1 MKLKIAL
8 FGLVLSIVSCN
19 QATKETASEVPVAT
33 TTTEETTKTFKY
45 WNWMSVGHKKSD
57 SAYTAHFNKLK
68 SKGIDAVLLNTGA
81 DPGLLKRLT
90 PLATAA
96 GLEVHAWM
104 FTTNRPGDS
113 IAQQHPD
120 WYMVSRSGKSCF
132 KKEERPYV
140 GYYQW
145 LSPSHPEARKHI
157 LSLIEGLAKVEG
169 VASVHLDYIRYPD
182 VYLPIGLL
190 PKYDLKQE
198 EELPDYDFDY
208 SDASVNKFM
217 ALHHKDPRKMENPAI
232 DIEWKNFRLNEIR
245 SLVNEAYDIV
255 HKHDKKL
262 SAAVFPYPEMADHMV
277 RQRWDKWNID
287 MVLPMIYYNFYNEE
301 LDWIGYATKQGV
313 EDLQG
318 KSTEL
323 HTGLYTPKLSNEDL
337 KDAIQYAKDN
347 GASGVAFFDDYHMTD
362 EQFEIIKASKE

>member
-1 MKLKIAL
+1 MKLRIAIIT
-8 FGLVLSIVSCN
+8 LVLALVACN
-19 QATKETASEVPVAT
+19 NIAKQNTAVDAKETAQESEQ
-33 TTTEETTKTFKY
+33 KYKY
-45 WNWMSVGHKKSD
+45 WKWIAVGDKESET
-57 SAYTAHFNKLK
+57 SIEARFQILK
-68 SKGIDAVLLNTGA
+68 DNGIDAILINTNA
-81 DPGLLKRLT
+81 DPKT
-90 PLATAA
+90 LAKAA
-96 GLEVHAWM
+96 PVAKKVGLEVHAWM

-113 IAQQHPD
+113 IAQQHPE

-132 KKEERPYV
+132 VKEERPYV

-169 VASVHLDYIRYPD
+169 VTSVHLDYIRYPD
-182 VYLPIGLL
+182 VYLPVGLL
-190 PKYDLKQE
+190 PKYGITQE

-208 SDASVNKFM
+208 SDASVEKFM
-217 ALHHKDPRKMENPAI
+217 KLHHKDPRKMENPAI

-245 SLVNEAYDIV
+245 SLVNEAYDVV

-277 RQRWDKWNID
+277 RQRWDKWKID

-318 KSTEL
+318 KATQL
-323 HTGLYTPKLSNEDL
+323 HTGLFTPKLTPEDL
-337 KDAIQYAKDN
+337 KEAIQLAKDN
-347 GASGVAFFDDYHMTD
+347 GAKGIAFFDNGKMTE
-362 EQFEIIKASKE
+362 EQFKVIRESKE